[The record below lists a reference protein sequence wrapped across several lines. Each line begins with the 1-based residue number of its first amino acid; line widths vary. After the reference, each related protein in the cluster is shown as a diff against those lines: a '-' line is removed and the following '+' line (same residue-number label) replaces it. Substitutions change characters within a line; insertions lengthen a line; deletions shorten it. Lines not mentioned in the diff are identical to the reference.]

1 MEELAVTV
9 KICDRVY
16 PMKVQATDE
25 ARVRAASKLVNEQVK
40 AYSDRFGIYDK
51 QDLLAMVAFD
61 FLIDALRAKNGTTLE
76 TQALTEQVNVLIQLV
91 DQTLTSYCRFPH

>member
-1 MEELAVTV
+1 MEELAVNI

-40 AYSDRFGIYDK
+40 SYSEQFGIHDK

-61 FLIDALRAKNGTTLE
+61 CLIDTLKAQDETTAP
-76 TQALTEQVNVLIQLV
+76 TKGLTEEVNTLIQLI
-91 DQTLTSYCRFPH
+91 DQTLSFASL

>member
-1 MEELAVTV
+1 MEELAVNI

-25 ARVRAASKLVNEQVK
+25 ARVRAASKLINEQVK
-40 AYSDRFGIYDK
+40 AYSDQFGIHDK

-61 FLIDALRAKNGTTLE
+61 CLIDTLKTKEGTT
-76 TQALTEQVNVLIQLV
+76 QATKILTDEVNALIRLV
-91 DQTLTSYCRFPH
+91 DQKLPLTSH

>member
-1 MEELAVTV
+1 MEELAVNI

-16 PMKVQATDE
+16 PMKVQPTDE

-40 AYSDRFGIYDK
+40 AYSDQFGIHDQ

-61 FLIDALRAKNGTTLE
+61 CLTDKLRAGDGAMLE
-76 TQALTEQVNVLIQLV
+76 TQTLKEQVSDLFQLV
-91 DQTLTSYCRFPH
+91 DQALTGQ